1 MSYLNSSREIR
12 ELITKFCQYKTLW
25 IDTEVADFKTKKPRL
40 SLIQILSNPED
51 MTGEDIYIFDVL
63 EQPELVDKFVSAV
76 MCNPEIEKI
85 FHNAKY
91 DLKFLGGKKAENV
104 TCTLEMAKEIP
115 FYLLPVD
122 NYQLKTLAQELCN
135 FTDIDKLQQT
145 SDWAQRPLTDEQIDY
160 AYLDCI
166 YLAQVYQALLDLQD
180 ELNPNPEVENITYLS
195 NRYLE
200 FEKQAKIINSECE
213 HLQERLKKAMQ
224 AQDIL
229 ETENLKLK
237 SYERTT
243 LKAGFRDLMNFAETQ
258 GVDFDF
264 SVTLTQK
271 IQKDLGN
278 DLEKLEYETETK
290 TIWQIKFQNSE
301 TDD

>member
-1 MSYLNSSREIR
+1 MSYLNSPTEIR
-12 ELITKFCQYKTLW
+12 EQIRKYWQSKILW
-25 IDTEVADFKTKKPRL
+25 IDTEVADFKTKNPRL
-40 SLIQILSNPED
+40 SLIQILDNPED
-51 MTGEDIYIFDVL
+51 MTGKDIYILDVL
-63 EQPELVDKFVSAV
+63 KQPELVDEFVDRV
-76 MCNPEIEKI
+76 MLNPEIEKV

-91 DLKFLGGKKAENV
+91 DLKFLGGKEAENV

-135 FTDIDKLQQT
+135 FPDVDKQQQT
-145 SDWAQRPLTDEQIDY
+145 SDWGKRPLTEEQIDY
-160 AYLDCI
+160 AFLDCI
-166 YLAQVYQALLDLQD
+166 YLAQIHQALLDLQD
-180 ELNPNPEVENITYLS
+180 EVNPDSEVEDITYLS

-200 FEKQAKIINSECE
+200 LERQAKIINSEFE

-224 AQDIL
+224 TQEIL
-229 ETENLKLK
+229 ETNNFKLK

-243 LKAGFRDLMNFAETQ
+243 LKAGFIDLMHFAQTQ
-258 GVDFDF
+258 GVNFDF

-278 DLEKLEYETETK
+278 DLEKLEYDAETK
-290 TIWQIKFQNSE
+290 TIWQLKSQNQ
-301 TDD
+301 DDE